1 MAEVGLEMDG
11 DGPAVPSKKVA
22 GPPGMVAGEEAKDAD
37 LDDLE
42 SRLKNIWPASMI
54 NNIKFLYWIKNSS
67 ICTCSI
73 TCNYNKNF
81 RF

>member
-1 MAEVGLEMDG
+1 MDG

-42 SRLKNIWPASMI
+42 SRLKNI
-54 NNIKFLYWIKNSS
+54 
-67 ICTCSI
+67 
-73 TCNYNKNF
+73 
-81 RF
+81 

>member
-22 GPPGMVAGEEAKDAD
+22 GPPGVVAGEEAKDAD

-42 SRLKNIWPASMI
+42 NRLKNIWPASM
-54 NNIKFLYWIKNSS
+54 NIIIKLL
-67 ICTCSI
+67 C
-73 TCNYNKNF
+73 
-81 RF
+81 